1 VYLDDVF
8 GTNSRLEYAAWVKES
23 TTKAVY
29 MFNTKALRSKLLEHA
44 GLATKY

>member
-1 VYLDDVF
+1 MYLDDVF

-29 MFNTKALRSKLLEHA
+29 MFNTKALRSKLLERA
-44 GLATKY
+44 NLEAKY